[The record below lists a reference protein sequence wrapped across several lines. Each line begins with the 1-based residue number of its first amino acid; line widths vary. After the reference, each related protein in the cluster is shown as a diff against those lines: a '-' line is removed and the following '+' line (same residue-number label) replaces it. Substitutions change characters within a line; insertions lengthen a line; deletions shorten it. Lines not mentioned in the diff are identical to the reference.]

1 MYSLKC
7 SLHYALPVAGAM
19 VADDAASSMAERIR
33 GMKIGLLT
41 MIDRGAPTRAQIG
54 RQAWGGLKW
63 TMPVRPSSDAE
74 AEIVG
79 LGIVRTWVYSIVVRA
94 GAPTSCPWQ

>member
-1 MYSLKC
+1 MLRRPPRSTRTDTLC
-7 SLHYALPVAGAM
+7 PDTTLFRS
-19 VADDAASSMAERIR
+19 ERIR
-33 GMKIGLLT
+33 CMKIGLLT

-63 TMPVRPSSDAE
+63 TMPGRPSSDAE

>member
-1 MYSLKC
+1 
-7 SLHYALPVAGAM
+7 
-19 VADDAASSMAERIR
+19 
-33 GMKIGLLT
+33 
-41 MIDRGAPTRAQIG
+41 MIDRGAPTHAQIG

-79 LGIVRTWVYSIVVRA
+79 LGTVRTGV
-94 GAPTSCPWQ
+94 

>member
-1 MYSLKC
+1 
-7 SLHYALPVAGAM
+7 
-19 VADDAASSMAERIR
+19 
-33 GMKIGLLT
+33 MKIGLLT
-41 MIDRGAPTRAQIG
+41 MIDRGAPTHAQIG

-79 LGIVRTWVYSIVVRA
+79 LGTVRTGVYSIVVRA
-94 GAPTSCPWQ
+94 GAPTSCPCQ